1 MKTQIVIFAVLVLMM
16 GCSPSKDVMILKE
29 FNGDGVAV
37 INFSTQGSFIEPGIG
52 KNAADRLTDAFFL
65 KKNLRVIDRSK
76 INDALIDM
84 EIKTPETLSKEQ
96 LLKIGQRL
104 NANYVVLGRIIQT
117 SESNLISTTND
128 MGLYISFRIISTA
141 NSDVVGM
148 ASYNTTYKTDLFKEL
163 DQAMIKL
170 AEEIEL

>member
-1 MKTQIVIFAVLVLMM
+1 MKTQIVIFTVLVLMI

-29 FNGDGVAV
+29 FNGDGIAV
-37 INFSTQGSFIEPGIG
+37 INFSTQGSFMESSIG

-65 KKNLRVIDRSK
+65 KTNLRVIDRSK

-117 SESNLISTTND
+117 SESNLISTTSD

>member
-1 MKTQIVIFAVLVLMM
+1 MKYEITIFLILVFIT
-16 GCSPSKDVMILKE
+16 GCTPTKEVMILKE

-37 INFSTQGSFIEPGIG
+37 INFSTQGSFVESSIG

-65 KKNLRVIDRSK
+65 KRNLRVIDRSK
-76 INDALIDM
+76 INDVLIDM

-117 SESNLISTTND
+117 SESNLISTTSY

-148 ASYNTTYKTDLFKEL
+148 ASYSTTYKSDLFKEI